1 MGEFLWCMNLSKV
14 VILKREKEKGWT
26 LGDASFKHKSV
37 GRGLWKKQQRL
48 VSSALVSLETHFPV
62 EK

>member
-1 MGEFLWCMNLSKV
+1 MNLSKV